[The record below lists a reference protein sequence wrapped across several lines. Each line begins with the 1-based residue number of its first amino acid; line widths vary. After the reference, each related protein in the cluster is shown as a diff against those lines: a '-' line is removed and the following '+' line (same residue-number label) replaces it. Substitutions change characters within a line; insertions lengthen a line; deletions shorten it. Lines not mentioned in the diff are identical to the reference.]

1 MNWEK
6 TCIQSD
12 FARKEMKQFKGNGPM
27 RCRLRSEYTA
37 GFASL
42 FASFDARIQSILA
55 VLLLLKHYDAVLV
68 QRSSPYLD
76 AFSAHKDRDICR
88 MDSATSWRIVVS
100 GNIKYL

>member
-1 MNWEK
+1 
-6 TCIQSD
+6 
-12 FARKEMKQFKGNGPM
+12 M
-27 RCRLRSEYTA
+27 RCRLRSEYAA
-37 GFASL
+37 G

-55 VLLLLKHYDAVLV
+55 VLLLFKHYDAVLV